1 MFLKL
6 PVVKDVC
13 VCMCVYIYNLLQT
26 STFLKCNENELL
38 EKWNEE
44 TEPKMHKVQSH
55 IFFIFPKT

>member
-26 STFLKCNENELL
+26 DTFLKCNENVLL

-44 TEPKMHKVQSH
+44 TKPKMHKVQSH
-55 IFFIFPKT
+55 IF